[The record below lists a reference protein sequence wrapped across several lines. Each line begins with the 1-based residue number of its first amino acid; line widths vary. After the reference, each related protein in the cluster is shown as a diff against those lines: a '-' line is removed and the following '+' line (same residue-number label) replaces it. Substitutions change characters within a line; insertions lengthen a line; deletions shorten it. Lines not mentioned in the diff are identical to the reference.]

1 MASSVKCKDVRN
13 SENLNV
19 RVRKSKV
26 KGLLAEP
33 TREKLERSLMNLNL
47 SFLGAEVLRNFLSA
61 QRATVFVPE
70 PLVQAS
76 LVEMMVAFSGAIVL
90 SN

>member
-13 SENLNV
+13 CENLNV

-61 QRATVFVPE
+61 QRATVFVLE